1 MDLIINTNQNIGSN
15 IGQPISTLS
24 PLKHRF
30 TKRVYVLPEIQ
41 QSPPLQGEIIAQA
54 QQRSRSKIEYT
65 RHVRDQFERINT
77 KSRQSIK
84 DHNERLSVGSP
95 FLDNITLKHRHQ
107 YYYHYNMPLQRQQES
122 TKTMKEKNS
131 QQISAT
137 QQEVSPLRSRFID
150 KRVNAEHGSKERLA
164 RLYRVLREV
173 VKIDDNLV

>member
-15 IGQPISTLS
+15 LGQPISTLS

-41 QSPPLQGEIIAQA
+41 QPPPLQGEINAQA

-65 RHVRDQFERINT
+65 RHVKDQFERINT

-107 YYYHYNMPLQRQQES
+107 YYYHNLNPVPQQYEQTNQMGTS
-122 TKTMKEKNS
+122 KTIDARN
-131 QQISAT
+131 QQQA
-137 QQEVSPLRSRFID
+137 SPIRSRFIE
-150 KRVNAEHGSKERLA
+150 KRVNADLGSKERLA
-164 RLYRVLREV
+164 RLYRVLKEV
-173 VKIDDNLV
+173 VRNDDNLV